1 MQITS
6 TDPVKSSATVR
17 RFAFALLWLAAIA
30 QAIWMLFHHFR
41 LQESWG
47 SMWYPLTLAA
57 PFLLLA
63 LTGGRVHWFA
73 SILRL
78 PLAFAFL
85 DAVADRLGLL
95 GPFGTAGVAWGDF
108 RHFIDYTAQ
117 INPFLPSA
125 VIPAVAVLATIC
137 EISFGLG
144 LLLGVKIRFVA
155 LGSAALLF
163 LFGTAMTTSGLSQF
177 AYGVYLMAAGALALS
192 TVDASLLS
200 VDSLLRWRKKK
211 S

>member
-1 MQITS
+1 M
-6 TDPVKSSATVR
+6 R
-17 RFAFALLWLAAIA
+17 RFAFALLWLAACA
-30 QAIWMLFHHFR
+30 QATWMLFHHLR
-41 LQESWG
+41 LKESWS

-57 PFLLLA
+57 PFLLLPFLLLA
-63 LTGGRVHWFA
+63 LTGGRVRWLA

-95 GPFGTAGVAWGDF
+95 GPFGAPGVAWGDF

-125 VIPAVAVLATIC
+125 VVPVVAVLATIC

-144 LLLGVKIRFVA
+144 LLLGTGIRFVA
-155 LGSAALLF
+155 LGYAALLF
-163 LFGTAMTTSGLSQF
+163 LFGTAMTISGFSQF

-200 VDSLLRWRKKK
+200 VDSVLRRRTKML
-211 S
+211 

>member
-1 MQITS
+1 MQTIS
-6 TDPVKSSATVR
+6 VDSLKSSAPVR

-30 QAIWMLFHHFR
+30 QVAWMLFHHFR

-47 SMWYPLTLAA
+47 SMWYPLTLAV

-63 LTGGRVHWFA
+63 LTGGRIRWIA
-73 SILRL
+73 SMLRL

-85 DAVADRLGLL
+85 EAVADRLGLL
-95 GPFGTAGVAWGDF
+95 GSSGPGVAWREF
-108 RHFIDYTAQ
+108 VDYTAK
-117 INPFLPSA
+117 INPLLPSA
-125 VIPAVAVLATIC
+125 VIPVVAVLATIC

-144 LLLGVKIRFVA
+144 LLFGVKIRFVA
-155 LGSAALLF
+155 LGAAALLF
-163 LFGTAMTTSGLSQF
+163 LFGTAMTTSGFSQF

-200 VDSLLRWRKKK
+200 LDSLLRWRKNRP
-211 S
+211 